1 MASILYIFIAILSF
15 ILGAAVCYLIMYSR
29 LNAIAN
35 KRVNDVTLQI
45 TGSIFAKTSLLNDS
59 ISESRKALTSIIA
72 HSHEMPQLADDIHKT
87 ISSSRSL
94 SWSILELQNELSALR
109 QDIRYCSRMIKS
121 GDVLAEQQQRASQ
134 KQEQELRESNP
145 SQTISRLW
153 IDRESYRLTMPI
165 FFAKFGPEQ
174 RQAVEESFNTVLK
187 QQRLIAKE
195 RAAELRKRPQQQT

>member
-29 LNAIAN
+29 LNAIAD
-35 KRVNDVTLQI
+35 KRVNDVTLKI

-59 ISESRKALTSIIA
+59 ISERRKALTSIIVY
-72 HSHEMPQLADDIHKT
+72 SKEMPQLADDIHKT

-94 SWSILELQNELSALR
+94 DWSILELQDELSALR
-109 QDIRYCSRMIKS
+109 QDIRYCSRMIKN
-121 GDVLAEQQQRASQ
+121 GDALAEQPQRASQ
-134 KQEQELRESNP
+134 KQEREFRGSNP